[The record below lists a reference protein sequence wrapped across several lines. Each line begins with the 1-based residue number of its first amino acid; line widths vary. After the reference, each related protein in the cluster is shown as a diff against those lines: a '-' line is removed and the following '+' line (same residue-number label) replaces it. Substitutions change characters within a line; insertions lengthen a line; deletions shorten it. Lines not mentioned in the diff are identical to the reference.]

1 MEQIFLKTPI
11 RHVENKDEVI
21 GGNQHGFTK
30 GTSCLTNLVA
40 FYDGI
45 TASVYKLDKVN
56 WEVTEYWR
64 TANVIPVVKQ
74 NKGDD
79 RTFIWDTGTMEYD
92 IK

>member
-1 MEQIFLKTPI
+1 MKRGNITPTFKKRKKKKKINGTGSVSLTSVLGKIMEQIFLKTPI

-56 WEVTEYWR
+56 
-64 TANVIPVVKQ
+64 
-74 NKGDD
+74 
-79 RTFIWDTGTMEYD
+79 
-92 IK
+92 